1 MTIKAVVDDI
11 NAVPEVLR
19 GFYAEQDGKF
29 TLTVDGLVPKARL
42 DEFRTNNITLAQER
56 DALRQQFDGI
66 DPAVARELL
75 AKAQAEKD
83 KKLIDAGKVDELV
96 AQRVDAM
103 RKDFES
109 QLTGETTKSQK
120 LQSQLE
126 NLLID
131 GAIRDAA
138 AKAGVRA
145 SAVED
150 VLLRGR
156 TVFKLV
162 DGKAVPMQG
171 DQPIFG
177 KTGDA
182 MGMDE
187 WVAGL
192 TTNAPHLF
200 EPNRGGGAAGGSS
213 TAGIGGKRIGPGDN
227 KGFLDN
233 LSEIAAGRIK
243 VG

>member
-11 NAVPEVLR
+11 NAVPEALR
-19 GFYAEQDGKF
+19 GFYTEQDGKF
-29 TLTVDGLVPKARL
+29 TLTVDGLVPKTKL
-42 DEFRTNNITLAQER
+42 DEFRQNNINLAQER
-56 DALRQQFDGI
+56 DALKQQFDGI
-66 DPAVARELL
+66 DPKTARELL

-83 KKLIDAGKVDELV
+83 KILIDAGKVDELL

-103 RKDFES
+103 RKDFET
-109 QLTGETTKSQK
+109 QLSGETNKGKK
-120 LQSQLE
+120 LQAQLE
-126 NLLID
+126 SLLID

-138 AKAGVRA
+138 VRAGVRA
-145 SAVED
+145 SAIED

-187 WVAGL
+187 WVSGL
-192 TTNAPHLF
+192 ATNATHLF

-213 TAGIGGKRIGPGDN
+213 GQGVGGKRIALGDN

-233 LSEIAAGRIK
+233 LKEIAGNQVK

>member
-11 NAVPEVLR
+11 NAVPEALR
-19 GFYAEQDGKF
+19 AFYTEQDGKF
-29 TLTVDGLVPKARL
+29 ALAVDGLVPKAKL

-66 DPAVARELL
+66 DPEKARALL
-75 AKAQAEKD
+75 ARAQAEQD

-120 LQSQLE
+120 LQAQLE

-138 AKAGVRA
+138 ARAGVRA
-145 SAVED
+145 AAIED

-156 TVFKLV
+156 AVFKV
-162 DGKAVPMQG
+162 QDGKAVPMQG

-182 MGMDE
+182 MSMDE

-192 TTNAPHLF
+192 TTAAAHLF
-200 EPNRGGGAAGGSS
+200 EPNRGGGAAGGSA
-213 TAGIGGKRIGPGDN
+213 TAGMGGKRIGAGDN

-233 LSEIAAGRIK
+233 LTEIAAGRIK